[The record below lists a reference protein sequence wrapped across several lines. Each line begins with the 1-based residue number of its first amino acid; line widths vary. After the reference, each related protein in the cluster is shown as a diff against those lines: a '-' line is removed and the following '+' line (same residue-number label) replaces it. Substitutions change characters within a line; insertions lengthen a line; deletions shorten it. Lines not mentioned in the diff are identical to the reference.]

1 MEAKPKAGGFFGGTK
16 TQSPSQISS
25 KATDSKATTL
35 EAQKKAAEEKRQ
47 AALAAAEA
55 KKEAARAAAEAR
67 KREAEEKREAAR
79 AAAEAR
85 KREAEE
91 KREAARAAAEAKK
104 KETEEKRK
112 ALAEERKALAE
123 EKRQAAIAAVEA
135 KKREAKSK
143 KQASSQA
150 KQAQKAMETAKPGAT
165 ISLGFLNFGKS
176 NESQEAPPVQPNG
189 KKSAKK
195 MTSAP
200 RGTPTMYNWR
210 QNRDGSITGKIS
222 GAAAYSDGES
232 VTTSPLATDADFGA
246 LVETTSGS
254 KYYLAE
260 KGAKIPQTGSAT
272 AAPAKTGFSFGSP
285 AKTKSVTPAST
296 KTAFGVG
303 KPQAAAKPPAKKP
316 APRGVPILSRWRQ
329 NRDSSITGLISGS
342 PGFDDGER
350 ITTSPIAK
358 GTVAEGQVVQT
369 GSGSRYYLD

>member
-16 TQSPSQISS
+16 IQSPSQISS

-47 AALAAAEA
+47 VALAAAEA
-55 KKEAARAAAEAR
+55 KKEAARAAAEAI
-67 KREAEEKREAAR
+67 KREAEEKKEAAR

-85 KREAEE
+85 KREA
-91 KREAARAAAEAKK
+91 
-104 KETEEKRK
+104 EEKRK

-135 KKREAKSK
+135 KKREAESK

-189 KKSAKK
+189 KKPAKK

-260 KGAKIPQTGSAT
+260 KGAKIPQTGGAT
-272 AAPAKTGFSFGSP
+272 AAPVKTGFSFGSP